1 MKVLNKFI
9 LIERVPDKNE
19 NKLGLI
25 MTMEDKRELRY
36 SKARVIS
43 VGPSVSGM
51 SETSEIYFDKAA
63 GHDVLIDER
72 RLTVIQEKDV
82 VCVL

>member
-9 LIERVPDKNE
+9 VIERMHDKKE
-19 NKLGLI
+19 NKSGLI
-25 MTMEDKRELRY
+25 MTVEDTRELRY
-36 SKARVIS
+36 HKAKVIS
-43 VGPSVSGM
+43 VGPAVAEIFDG
-51 SETSEIYFDKAA
+51 SEVYFDKAA
-63 GHDVLIDER
+63 GHDVLINDK